1 MLHMVNP
8 RPSARQW
15 RRLMALLA
23 ATAFLAACAQTPPSN
38 ATPQGNLTSADLR
51 WLNTVSF
58 GADQATVQ
66 HLQTVGRE
74 RYLEEQLRMPAT
86 DAPPVAAAIG
96 TLQVSQG
103 DAAQRL
109 QTVRA
114 ERQRINTL
122 TDESEKQKAREALNR
137 QGRELVLDTERRHLL
152 RALYSPAQLREQ
164 MTWFWMNHFS
174 VYAGK
179 GQVRLALPDYEE
191 RSIRP
196 HALGK
201 FRDLLMATVTAPA
214 MLEYLDNAQSAVNRI
229 NENYAREL
237 MELHTLGVSGG
248 ASGSHYT
255 QQDVQELARVLT
267 GLGVNV
273 RGEPPKLGPAR
284 ASLYR
289 SDGLFE
295 FNPNRHDFGPKVVLG
310 QRIEPTG
317 FGEVERAVAIL
328 SRDPATARFISTK
341 LATYFVS
348 DTPPQSLVDR
358 MAATFARTDGDIGA
372 VLRTMFLSKEF
383 DRAAAQGARKFKDPM
398 VFVVS
403 SMRLAYDGRPVTN
416 LRPVIN
422 WLNQLGEPLY
432 GHVTPDGYPTAESA
446 WASSGQLVRRFEIA
460 RTIGSG
466 PAGLFTGEDGQ
477 PTQRRGFPMPNSRM
491 FYDTIESTLGPAT
504 RGALAQAGSQQEWNA
519 VLLSSPE
526 WMQR

>member
-1 MLHMVNP
+1 MVNP
-8 RPSARQW
+8 KSSARKWQ
-15 RRLMALLA
+15 RLLALLA
-23 ATAFLAACAQTPPSN
+23 TATFLAACAQTPPSG
-38 ATPQGNLTSADLR
+38 ATQPGSLSSADLR

-58 GADQATVQ
+58 GADQASVQ
-66 HLQTVGRE
+66 RLQTIGRE
-74 RYLEEQLRMPAT
+74 RYLEEQLHTPLA
-86 DAPPVAAAIG
+86 DPQPVAAAIAA
-96 TLQVSQG
+96 LPVSQG
-103 DAAQRL
+103 DAVQR
-109 QTVRA
+109 QQAVRA
-114 ERQRINTL
+114 ERERINTL
-122 TDESEKQKAREALNR
+122 TDESEKQQARQAINR
-137 QGRELVLDTERRHLL
+137 QTRELVLDTERRHLL
-152 RALYSPAQLREQ
+152 RALYSPGQLREQ

-174 VYAGK
+174 VYAAK
-179 GQVRLALPDYEE
+179 GQVGSMLPEYEE
-191 RSIRP
+191 RAIRP

-201 FRDLLMATVTAPA
+201 FRDLVMATVTSPA
-214 MLEYLDNAQSAVNRI
+214 MLVYLDNAQSAANRI

-237 MELHTLGVSGG
+237 MELHTLGISGG
-248 ASGSHYT
+248 PSGSRYT

-267 GLGVNV
+267 GLGVNL

-284 ASLYR
+284 AAMYR

-295 FNPNRHDFGPKVVLG
+295 FNPNRHDFGSKVLLG

-317 FGEVERAVAIL
+317 YSEVERAVTIL
-328 SRDPATARFISTK
+328 SRDPATARFISAK

-348 DTPPQSLVDR
+348 DTPPQALVDR
-358 MAATFARTDGDIGA
+358 MAATFTRTDGDIGA
-372 VLRTMFLSKEF
+372 VLRTMLLSKEF
-383 DRAAAQGARKFKDPM
+383 DSAAAHGARKFKDPM

-432 GHVTPDGYPTAESA
+432 GHVTPDGYPAAESA

-460 RTIGSG
+460 RTIGNG

-491 FYDTIESTLGPAT
+491 FYDTIEATLGPAT